1 MIERITIKR
10 LLPSVFHDE
19 REDARI
25 AGSEVWLKEL
35 TLEKPQSYLV
45 YAESGTGKS
54 SLCAFLYGN
63 RRDYEGVIE
72 FDGRDVR
79 EYDAEQWSQ
88 LRCRGLA
95 YLPQQLSLFPE
106 LTALENVL
114 LKNRLTDYFTEK
126 DIRGLF
132 EQLEVDNRA
141 DTVVGR
147 LSIGQQQRVA
157 IVRAL
162 SQPFDFLL
170 LDEPVSHL
178 DVRNNEV
185 VARLIS
191 TQVAERGASL
201 IATSV
206 GNHLL
211 VENYKTLRL

>member
-1 MIERITIKR
+1 MIEKITING
-10 LLPSVFHDE
+10 LLPAVFHDE
-19 REDARI
+19 REEARI

-63 RRDYEGVIE
+63 RHDYEGTIE
-72 FDGRDVR
+72 MDGRDVK
-79 EYDAEQWSQ
+79 EFDMEQWSA

-106 LTALENVL
+106 LTAMENVL

-126 DIRGLF
+126 DIRRLF
-132 EQLEVDNRA
+132 EQLEIDNRI
-141 DTVVGR
+141 DTAVGR

-178 DVRNNEV
+178 DARNNEV

-191 TQVAERGASL
+191 GQVEERKASL

-211 VENYKTLRL
+211 VDNFQTLRL